1 MNLLIYFPN
10 VHILENNGREIS
22 GSLHADFSE
31 ERPDGSCAEK
41 RGKAEF
47 RAAGRIFSEVCA
59 LGVPSA
65 GVLSTVSVRSTLSC
79 GHV

>member
-1 MNLLIYFPN
+1 MGP
-10 VHILENNGREIS
+10 VVK
-22 GSLHADFSE
+22 
-31 ERPDGSCAEK
+31 K

-79 GHV
+79 SHV